1 MRIRSGLLTGW
12 SLVSGWVTG
21 TGGGVTGGSL
31 TGWVTG
37 WSLVGHWL
45 GLWLV
50 TGAGGLVSG
59 ALPRVLELT
68 SRTYQRRA
76 QRGYQSGTREVP
88 ERSSTSL
95 VPLWYRAGGHSGYV
109 SGHVSGTCWCP
120 KWLTEECTPHQFAT
134 HQLFNFKTHQNEK
147 PCIICI

>member
-1 MRIRSGLLTGW
+1 MSGGSLQVRIRSGLLTGW

-21 TGGGVTGGSL
+21 CSL
-31 TGWVTG
+31 VG
-37 WSLVGHWL
+37 SLVGHWL

-95 VPLWYRAGGHSGYV
+95 VPLWYRAGGHSGHV

-120 KWLTEECTPHQFAT
+120 KWLTEVMYEI
-134 HQLFNFKTHQNEK
+134 E
-147 PCIICI
+147 